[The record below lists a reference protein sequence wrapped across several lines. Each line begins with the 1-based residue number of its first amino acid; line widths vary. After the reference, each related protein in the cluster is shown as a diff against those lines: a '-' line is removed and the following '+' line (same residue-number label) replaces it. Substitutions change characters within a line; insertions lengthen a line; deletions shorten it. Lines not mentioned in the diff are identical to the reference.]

1 MMTTTLPVMM
11 PAMAEI
17 FLAAAGMALLM
28 YGVFTQ
34 RDGQSEGTAWGT
46 IVAMLV
52 AAGLV
57 IIYGGPVAGEPAFYG
72 QFATGHFTQFAKVLI
87 LVGAAVAVWMSVRYM
102 RAESSNRFEFPVLVL
117 FATIGM
123 LVMVSANDL
132 IALYMGI
139 ELQSLSLYVIA
150 SIRRDSLRATEAGLK
165 YFVLGAVSSGMLL
178 YGCSLIY
185 GFSGTTQFAGLATVL
200 TGEATP
206 LGLIVGLVFLISGLA
221 FKISAVPFHMWTP
234 DVYEGAPTPVT
245 AFFAVAPKIAAVC
258 LILRTMMGP
267 FGGLIADWQQV
278 ITLIAIASMVLGAIA
293 AIQQTNLKRLMAY
306 SSIGHMGF
314 ALVGVAA
321 GNQAGAQAVLIYMA
335 IYLFMNVGTFAV
347 ILSMRK
353 EGRYVENIADLA
365 GLNKSHP
372 LMALAML
379 IFMFSMAGIPPLAG
393 FFSKW
398 YVFFAAIEAGLFGLA
413 VIGVLASV
421 VGAFYYIRIIKVMYF
436 DEAEAP
442 LDSKI
447 SREMRIIMGFT
458 AVVSLLFFIL
468 PAPVVDQAAAAA
480 QTLFTN

>member
-1 MMTTTLPVMM
+1 L
-11 PAMAEI
+11 
-17 FLAAAGMALLM
+17 
-28 YGVFTQ
+28 
-34 RDGQSEGTAWGT
+34 
-46 IVAMLV
+46 
-52 AAGLV
+52 
-57 IIYGGPVAGEPAFYG
+57 
-72 QFATGHFTQFAKVLI
+72 
-87 LVGAAVAVWMSVRYM
+87 
-102 RAESSNRFEFPVLVL
+102 
-117 FATIGM
+117 
-123 LVMVSANDL
+123 
-132 IALYMGI
+132 
-139 ELQSLSLYVIA
+139 
-150 SIRRDSLRATEAGLK
+150 
-165 YFVLGAVSSGMLL
+165 
-178 YGCSLIY
+178 
-185 GFSGTTQFAGLATVL
+185 
-200 TGEATP
+200 
-206 LGLIVGLVFLISGLA
+206 
-221 FKISAVPFHMWTP
+221 
-234 DVYEGAPTPVT
+234 
-245 AFFAVAPKIAAVC
+245 FAVAPKIAAVC

>member
-1 MMTTTLPVMM
+1 
-11 PAMAEI
+11 
-17 FLAAAGMALLM
+17 
-28 YGVFTQ
+28 
-34 RDGQSEGTAWGT
+34 
-46 IVAMLV
+46 
-52 AAGLV
+52 
-57 IIYGGPVAGEPAFYG
+57 
-72 QFATGHFTQFAKVLI
+72 
-87 LVGAAVAVWMSVRYM
+87 
-102 RAESSNRFEFPVLVL
+102 
-117 FATIGM
+117 
-123 LVMVSANDL
+123 
-132 IALYMGI
+132 
-139 ELQSLSLYVIA
+139 LSLYVIA

-245 AFFAVAPKIAAVC
+245 ALFAVAPKIAAVC

-321 GNQAGAQAVLIYMA
+321 GNQAGVQAVLIYMA